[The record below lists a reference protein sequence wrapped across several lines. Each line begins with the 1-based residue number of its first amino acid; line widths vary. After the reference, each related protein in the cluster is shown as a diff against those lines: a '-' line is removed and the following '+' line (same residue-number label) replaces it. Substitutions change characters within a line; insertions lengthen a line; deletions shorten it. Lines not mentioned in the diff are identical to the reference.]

1 VIGLSFMPELSA
13 KAGVHFQPMRIA
25 LITPYGAAHRNGNW
39 HTAAR
44 WARFLREAGHTVRVQ
59 VEWDGR
65 PADLMLALHARRSF
79 AAIHAFAERF
89 PSRPLLLALTGTD
102 LYRDIHE
109 DRDAQQ
115 ALELAH
121 RIIVLQDR
129 GVDELAAHLAAK
141 TRVIYQSAPDIAR
154 AKVRP
159 HTFEVLVI
167 GHLRAEKDP
176 FRVALATSY
185 LPEHSHIQ
193 VTHLGGALSEEMA
206 ETAELAQ
213 SKLPRWR
220 WAGDVPHWAVL
231 KRLARAHLMV
241 ISSVMEGGA
250 NVICEALAA
259 DVLSQNT
266 SNTDDFSQPWAQVPQ
281 PIPLRPPND
290 PEGEPLGTLEGSLED
305 MTGRFN
311 INNLL
316 RLGADGKPDPQPLA
330 TDQITRARTTTAT
343 MAAASAAR
351 RRRR

>member
-1 VIGLSFMPELSA
+1 
-13 KAGVHFQPMRIA
+13 MRIA

-44 WARFLREAGHTVRVQ
+44 WTRFLREAGHTVRVQ

-79 AAIHAFAERF
+79 ASIRAFAERF
-89 PSRPLLLALTGTD
+89 PTRPLLLALTGTD

-109 DRDAQQ
+109 NRDAQQ

-129 GVDELAAHLAAK
+129 GIDELPAHLAAK

-154 AKVRP
+154 QATP
-159 HTFEVLVI
+159 ADAFEVLVI

-176 FRVALATSY
+176 FRVALATAY
-185 LPEHSHIQ
+185 LPEHSQIQ
-193 VTHLGGALSEEMA
+193 VTHLGGALSEDMT

-213 SKLPRWR
+213 IKLPRWH
-220 WAGDVPHWAVL
+220 WLGDVPHKTVL
-231 KRLARAHLMV
+231 KRLARARLMV

-259 DVLSQNT
+259 DVPVLASHMPGNIGMLGEDYPGYFPVGDERKLARLM
-266 SNTDDFSQPWAQVPQ
+266 SMAE
-281 PIPLRPPND
+281 ND
-290 PEGEPLGTLEGSLED
+290 PDFYASLVNHARQRRCLMRPEQEAS
-305 MTGRFN
+305 R
-311 INNLL
+311 L
-316 RLGADGKPDPQPLA
+316 RQAVAEFEQTSD
-330 TDQITRARTTTAT
+330 
-343 MAAASAAR
+343 
-351 RRRR
+351 

>member
-1 VIGLSFMPELSA
+1 
-13 KAGVHFQPMRIA
+13 MRIA
-25 LITPYGAAHRNGNW
+25 LITPYGREHRNGNW

-44 WARFLREAGHTVRVQ
+44 WTRFLREAGHTVRVQ

-79 AAIHAFAERF
+79 ASIRAFAERF

-109 DRDAQQ
+109 DADAQQ

-154 AKVRP
+154 LP
-159 HTFEVLVI
+159 SSPQPFEVLVI
-167 GHLRAEKDP
+167 GHLRTEKDP
-176 FRVALATSY
+176 FRVALATAY

-213 SKLPRWR
+213 SKLPRWH
-220 WAGDVPHWAVL
+220 WAGDVPHKTVL

-259 DVLSQNT
+259 EVPVLASHMPGNIGMLGEDYPGYFPVGDERRLAALLSKAESDPAFYADLLSHARQRRGLMRPEQEA
-266 SNTDDFSQPWAQVPQ
+266 SR
-281 PIPLRPPND
+281 LRQAVA
-290 PEGEPLGTLEGSLED
+290 EFEQSSG
-305 MTGRFN
+305 
-311 INNLL
+311 
-316 RLGADGKPDPQPLA
+316 
-330 TDQITRARTTTAT
+330 
-343 MAAASAAR
+343 
-351 RRRR
+351 